1 MEAPTY
7 GHVNY
12 TNALLEAFN
21 HLRESRQNRGERY
34 NNINFKPDDPD
45 PTHASWSKHLF
56 GSNCETEEPNQA
68 IIMVTDGVP
77 DRWDWLKLKLKQ
89 LDD

>member
-1 MEAPTY
+1 MREAVMEAPTY

-12 TNALLEAFN
+12 TTALLEAFS
-21 HLRESRQNRGERY
+21 HLRESRKNRGERH

-45 PTHASWSKHLF
+45 HPEWSKHLF
-56 GSNCETEEPNQA
+56 GSNCEKEEPNQA

-77 DRWDWLKLKLKQ
+77 DR
-89 LDD
+89 